1 MSLFNGCDKEINVL
15 YMQGVLLE
23 NRKYRF
29 LQNYPTLFEYVL
41 KSKLI
46 DLPTHNSCY
55 MRFFD
60 LKKNDKSDKK
70 QNKEDSITDKVDIG
84 VNVI

>member
-1 MSLFNGCDKEINVL
+1 
-15 YMQGVLLE
+15 MQEVLLE
-23 NRKYRF
+23 NQKYRS

-46 DLPTHNSCY
+46 DLPMQNSCY

-60 LKKNDKSDKK
+60 LKKNDKK
-70 QNKEDSITDKVDIG
+70 QNKEDSTTDKVDIG